1 MSPDDVAQWTQRRR
15 NSIDQLAQEG
25 FFELDDTSP
34 ALAPSEM
41 TSDDAFTVRGVRAQ
55 PPRRRSMFRLVV

>member
-1 MSPDDVAQWTQRRR
+1 
-15 NSIDQLAQEG
+15 
-25 FFELDDTSP
+25 
-34 ALAPSEM
+34 M